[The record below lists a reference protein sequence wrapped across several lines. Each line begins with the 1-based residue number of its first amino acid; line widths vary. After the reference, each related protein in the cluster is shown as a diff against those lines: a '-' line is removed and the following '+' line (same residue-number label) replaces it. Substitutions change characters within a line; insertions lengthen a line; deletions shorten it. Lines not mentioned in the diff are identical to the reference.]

1 MPAPAP
7 SHPAPPR
14 PTKPCPTLAEQA
26 PPPDS
31 LPEIARRLAER
42 YLPTPPVPRRAA
54 EPTDGLI
61 GTILSQQN
69 TAAITRRQFDALKA
83 AYPIWEAALADG
95 PDGIEAVLKAA
106 GGGLSRVKSHY
117 IFQVLER
124 LENTRGTLSLKD
136 TREMDDAQVRALL
149 ESLPGVGMKTA
160 SCVLLFDLARPAMPV
175 DTHIWRISRRL
186 ELTPGTWNAVKVE
199 KWFDEVLPRTW
210 QARYTFHVAAIR
222 HGRETCKAQRPRCE
236 ACVLSG
242 LCPSAG
248 IFLNEAVNK
257 AASGRRSRKQKAE

>member
-1 MPAPAP
+1 VPAAP
-7 SHPAPPR
+7 TPR
-14 PTKPCPTLAEQA
+14 PNKPRPKLAEQS

-31 LPEIARRLAER
+31 LDEIARRLAER
-42 YLPTPPVPRRAA
+42 YLPTPPTPRRAA

-83 AYPIWEAALADG
+83 AYPRWEAALADG
-95 PDGIEAVLKAA
+95 PDGIEAVLKGA
-106 GGGLSRVKSHY
+106 GGGLPRVKSQY
-117 IFQVLER
+117 IFQVLDR
-124 LENTRGTLSLKD
+124 LEETRGTLSLKD
-136 TREMDDAQVRALL
+136 TREMDDAQVRTLL

-175 DTHIWRISRRL
+175 DTHIWRLSRRL
-186 ELTPGTWNAVKVE
+186 ELTPGQWNAVKVE
-199 KWFDEVLPRTW
+199 KWFDEVLPRDW
-210 QARYTFHVAAIR
+210 QARYTFHVSAIR

-236 ACVLSG
+236 ACVLQE

-248 IFLNEAVNK
+248 VFLN
-257 AASGRRSRKQKAE
+257 SGQREKSALPDPVQRPGR